1 MLIHQ
6 IYLNYD
12 GYWDPIF
19 TQSQNSWSDIP
30 ETTYK
35 LWSEEDLEELINK
48 YSIIKDIWNNIT
60 KPIQKVDLGRWVIL
74 YHYGGL

>member
-35 LWSEEDLEELINK
+35 LWSEEDLEELIT
-48 YSIIKDIWNNIT
+48 S
-60 KPIQKVDLGRWVIL
+60 
-74 YHYGGL
+74 